1 MKQPFSEVSRN
12 TINKKLALQN
22 RDFFLSL
29 FTKLLSLWLHFS
41 SYFSAS
47 FQDFSSETSNL
58 TWNNFWSN
66 SSSNIQVIIIFAHHM
81 KKKRRKNI
89 VSQSWIIFIWISPLF
104 LQKRRKP
111 TKYLEN
117 TTIIIIPRKPRN
129 SEFFK
134 FPTFQYQKSTL
145 PITHW
150 GKLAIF
156 AKNYKQRKYWK
167 NENFGDKNWIFAS
180 VCIYQNTYQKLQ
192 HFYTLSFY
200 LNVFQLLVFVNTTIP
215 MNEEKKGRF
224 LLLLLFWEDNNEK
237 KNKPLFDEEKMCVL
251 CILHIWK
258 NVCICAV

>member
-117 TTIIIIPRKPRN
+117 KPSSSRKNLEIRN
-129 SEFFK
+129 FLSFRFFNIK
-134 FPTFQYQKSTL
+134 NQPFQLHTEANLQFL
-145 PITHW
+145 PKIT
-150 GKLAIF
+150 
-156 AKNYKQRKYWK
+156 N
-167 NENFGDKNWIFAS
+167 NENI
-180 VCIYQNTYQKLQ
+180 
-192 HFYTLSFY
+192 
-200 LNVFQLLVFVNTTIP
+200 
-215 MNEEKKGRF
+215 EKKIVF
-224 LLLLLFWEDNNEK
+224 LPQCAFTKIHIKSYSTSILF
-237 KNKPLFDEEKMCVL
+237 LSTSTFFSY
-251 CILHIWK
+251 
-258 NVCICAV
+258 